1 MAGPCCI
8 TAVATPIPIC
18 CDTVTAIAPSALG
31 VEALDDPNTDPALVV
46 RMLGDIARANRW
58 FGGTATV
65 RAGLAWLLGAEDR
78 GRTLTLLDIGTGAG
92 DLPLD
97 AIHFA
102 SRRGVTIRAIGLE
115 RIPAAAQLAQ
125 RAGIATMLGC
135 AGAIPL
141 GPRSVDIVLVSQVAH
156 HLDDAAIIRLLAD
169 CSRIA
174 RRGVIIADLRPSR
187 WAGLAFQVGGALLRL
202 HPTSVTDGVTSLRR
216 GFTPDRLRT
225 LAERAHQHPLHLTT
239 RPFAR
244 ILACWRTDR

>member
-1 MAGPCCI
+1 M
-8 TAVATPIPIC
+8 ATPILTR
-18 CDTVTAIAPSALG
+18 CDTVTAIASSGLG
-31 VEALDDPNTDPALVV
+31 IEALDDPATDPALVV
-46 RMLGDIARANRW
+46 RMLRDIARSNRW

-65 RAGLAWLLGAEDR
+65 RAGLARLLDDDDR
-78 GRTLTLLDIGTGAG
+78 GRTLTLFDVGTGAG

-97 AIHFA
+97 AIRYA
-102 SRRGVTIRAIGLE
+102 ARRGITLRAIGLE

-125 RAGIATMLGC
+125 RAGVVTMLGC

-141 GPRSVDIVLVSQVAH
+141 GARSVDIVLVSQVAH
-156 HLDDAAIIRLLAD
+156 HLDDAAIVRLLVD

-187 WAGLAFQVGGALLRL
+187 WAGLAFRVGGALLRL
-202 HPTSVTDGVTSLRR
+202 HPISVTDGVTSLRR

-225 LAERAHQHPLHLTT
+225 LAERAHQHTLHLTT

>member
-1 MAGPCCI
+1 MS
-8 TAVATPIPIC
+8 
-18 CDTVTAIAPSALG
+18 AIAASTVG
-31 VEALDDPNTDPALVV
+31 VETLDDPTTDPALVV
-46 RMLGDIARANRW
+46 RMLGDIALANRW

-65 RAGLAWLLGAEDR
+65 RAGLAWLLGAEDQ
-78 GRTLTLLDIGTGAG
+78 GRTLTLLDVGTGAG

-97 AIHFA
+97 AMRFA
-102 SRRGVTIRAIGLE
+102 FGRGVTLRVIGLE

-125 RAGIATMLGC
+125 RAGVATMLGC

-156 HLDDAAIIRLLAD
+156 HLDDAAVVRLFAD
-169 CSRIA
+169 CTTIA

-187 WAGLAFQVGGALLRL
+187 WAGFAFRVGGAVLGL
-202 HPTSVTDGVTSLRR
+202 HRTSVADGVTSLRR

-225 LAERAHQHPLHLTT
+225 LVERAHDYPMHLTI

-244 ILACWRTDR
+244 ILACWRTSQ